1 MSLQMAVGMGTG
13 TVCVGPAAAA
23 TASKLVQS
31 SYLVSARPFSL
42 SAIVS
47 LHLTLQLWTVVTLW
61 EFVAMQRNCCDQE
74 KEKLFKQ
81 RKLLKI
87 IADPR
92 VVTAATLPYP
102 VPPRPI
108 VHRVKVHPR
117 CRSPVISR
125 ISFRMQMEIVSFLGI
140 AKG

>member
-1 MSLQMAVGMGTG
+1 MSLQMGVGMGTVC
-13 TVCVGPAAAA
+13 VCVGAAAA

-31 SYLVSARPFSL
+31 SYLVSARPLSL
-42 SAIVS
+42 SAILS

-102 VPPRPI
+102 TPCTARAHKAPCESAPSLQI
-108 VHRVKVHPR
+108 ASDLENKFPHANGN
-117 CRSPVISR
+117 CFLSR
-125 ISFRMQMEIVSFLGI
+125 KL
-140 AKG
+140 

>member
-1 MSLQMAVGMGTG
+1 MG
-13 TVCVGPAAAA
+13 TVCVCVGAAAA

-31 SYLVSARPFSL
+31 SYLVSARPLSL

-47 LHLTLQLWTVVTLW
+47 LHLTLQLWTVV
-61 EFVAMQRNCCDQE
+61 MQRNCCDQE

-102 VPPRPI
+102 TPCTARAHKAPCESAPSLQI
-108 VHRVKVHPR
+108 ASDLENKFPHANGN
-117 CRSPVISR
+117 CFLSR
-125 ISFRMQMEIVSFLGI
+125 KL
-140 AKG
+140 

>member
-1 MSLQMAVGMGTG
+1 MGMG
-13 TVCVGPAAAA
+13 TVCVCVGAAAA

-31 SYLVSARPFSL
+31 SYLVSARPLSL

-102 VPPRPI
+102 VYRQGP
-108 VHRVKVHPR
+108 
-117 CRSPVISR
+117 
-125 ISFRMQMEIVSFLGI
+125 
-140 AKG
+140 